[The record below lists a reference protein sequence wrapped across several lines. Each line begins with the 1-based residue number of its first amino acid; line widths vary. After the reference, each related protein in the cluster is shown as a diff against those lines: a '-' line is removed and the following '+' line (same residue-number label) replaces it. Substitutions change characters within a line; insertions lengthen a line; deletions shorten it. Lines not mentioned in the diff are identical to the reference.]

1 MRLVFAYPD
10 IGSTIMNRN
19 PNYPFVRTV
28 WRCTI
33 SVPLVYMACFVVL
46 LFLIPPIGLL
56 FGLFLFLFGLPY
68 GLMVGLACG
77 LWLAFWRTEQNPAG
91 IWHAVVLMGV
101 MPTIPL
107 IVIHGLTATPPLIGI
122 WLFGLFINMFI
133 TYYTAHYFLPSP
145 DEKEKAYQNVYHR

>member
-1 MRLVFAYPD
+1 MRLVFVYPD
-10 IGSTIMNRN
+10 IDPIIMNRN

-91 IWHAVVLMGV
+91 IWHAVVVVGV

-145 DEKEKAYQNVYHR
+145 DEEEKAYQNVYHR